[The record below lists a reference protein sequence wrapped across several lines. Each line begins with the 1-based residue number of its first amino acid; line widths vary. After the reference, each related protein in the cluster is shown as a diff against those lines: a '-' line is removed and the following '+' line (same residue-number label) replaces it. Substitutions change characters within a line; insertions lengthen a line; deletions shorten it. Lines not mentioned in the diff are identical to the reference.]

1 MTTQEKETAEMEK
14 PPQRFKE
21 GTFIRVEVGDTLE
34 GVLQSVEYRD
44 EEKTTGKGKNKKV
57 ETVKK
62 AYYLFKLLKPGEYN
76 LRVNEPEHFHAGALV
91 KFQGKGGF
99 HADMKAY
106 LAKDQGVDAK
116 TFEADDEAGVLDFSP
131 LYGYR
136 FIIKRQENEA
146 GKGKWKGTEFTR
158 FDLSKS
164 VEKIKEVA

>member
-1 MTTQEKETAEMEK
+1 MTTTETAGMEK

-34 GVLQSVEYRD
+34 GILQSVEYRD
-44 EEKTTGKGKNKKV
+44 EEKEEGKGKNKKIV
-57 ETVKK
+57 VIKK
-62 AYYLFKLLKPGEYN
+62 PYYLFKLLKASKYN
-76 LRVNEPEHFHAGALV
+76 LRVDEPEDFAAGALV

-116 TFEADDEAGVLDFSP
+116 TFEIADEEGTLDFSP
-131 LYGYR
+131 LCGFR
-136 FIIKRQENEA
+136 FAVKRLPNEA
-146 GKGKWKGTEFTR
+146 GKGKWKGTDFTR

-164 VEKIKEVA
+164 IEKEG